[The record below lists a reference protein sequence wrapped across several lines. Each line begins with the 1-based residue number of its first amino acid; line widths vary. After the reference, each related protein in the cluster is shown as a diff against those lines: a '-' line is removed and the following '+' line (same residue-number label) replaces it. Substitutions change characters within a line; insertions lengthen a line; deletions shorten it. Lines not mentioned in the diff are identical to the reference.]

1 MDAHYHDRGDVAID
15 FGPTRNDVI
24 KIGGDSGVGGLMGGL
39 YGDSGPV
46 LDGKEDS
53 DGKGDESKTSGVSGQ
68 MFVNGIQ
75 RL

>member
-1 MDAHYHDRGDVAID
+1 
-15 FGPTRNDVI
+15 
-24 KIGGDSGVGGLMGGL
+24 MGGL